1 MTDLLTALQSA
12 ERGSRELDEAIA
24 VHFKLGEVGWRQ
36 ANYTMENHPYLQTP
50 SANHVGGFA
59 REPLPFWTTSI
70 DAALA
75 LVERVLPG
83 WKWSLTTLTTSIGGF
98 SQPEAFVCPPDLP
111 GGAEITAVAS
121 APTPPLALVIA
132 LVRAKEA
139 SDA

>member
-75 LVERVLPG
+75 LVERVLPDHMVHLG
-83 WKWSLTTLTTSIGGF
+83 LE
-98 SQPEAFVCPPDLP
+98 QRLP
-111 GGAEITAVAS
+111 NREIWAAS
-121 APTPPLALVIA
+121 VLMDQELVFAPTPPLALVTA

-139 SDA
+139 M